1 MRKSTRPQARK
12 SIHPQVRP
20 RYSPALKPLAA
31 AVLAALYPIVP
42 AMAQDADEDREE
54 QQAGNVEQIVVT
66 GSRIQKDTFSSAAPM
81 EVVTTEMASVRGISD
96 VASLLQTSTVAA
108 GSPQVTPALSSVNI
122 VNGGL
127 GTSTLSLRGLGAN
140 RTLVLLN
147 GRRVGPSGVQGSV
160 SAFDLNNIPLAAIER
175 VEILKDGA
183 SSIYGSDAIA
193 GVVNIITRKD
203 EGGEFGAF
211 YSQPTQ
217 SGGEELRVS
226 GSWGKDLDRGYFR
239 LTGDYSRQEI
249 LQRGQRDFFE
259 CDEHYIFDKTD
270 GRRADLVDP
279 RTGEYFCDGFP
290 WGHIWVYDYA
300 PDFTADGSTNAGPP
314 VFLLQFDRD
323 GSLAANG
330 LEPMAPATNPYYM
343 TVPQGWIPVGKD
355 DPLSDSLVD
364 LVPPIQ
370 NTTTLVPESESMT
383 MFVEGEYR
391 LTESTTAYG
400 EALFSRRET
409 TDLAWRQVW
418 TYVYNENFNFIDFD
432 VIPGSGDPFSAGW
445 RGAQWLSPL
454 TLTGHS
460 DQRVTVDYRR
470 FVAGLRGELDTVLP
484 GWSWEVAVQHS
495 YSDGE
500 YEDEQILSDAL
511 MGQYF
516 RFGSCAGQV
525 TEFSGREC
533 VDIQWLDPEF
543 LAGDIPRE
551 VQDFLYGTEIGTT
564 EYTQWSVEGFISGE
578 VMELP
583 AGPAALAL
591 GFHYQEDEIADTP
604 GPITMVRDENGQ
616 PLLDEDGNNV
626 GNAWGAS
633 LAGITAGKDETTAVF
648 AEVAVPLL
656 RDLPAIRSLGFT
668 GSARYT
674 DVKSYGSD
682 TTYKVGL
689 NWSMN
694 DSFRV
699 RGTFGTSFRTPA
711 LYELY
716 LARQT
721 SSPLSPRDSDPCINW
736 GDKLEDGEISE
747 RIANNCAADG
757 LPPDFLFTVFP
768 TVVTGGGF
776 GVLKAETSDAMTAGV
791 IWQPDFADVSI
802 AVDYFDIEVKDE
814 VDIIGAQNIVFGCYN
829 SDFFPEEPLCDA
841 FDRAPGGLGI
851 IPGSITQIRDSYI
864 NVAKQH
870 NRGIDVLLR
879 YAQETGWGTLTIDS
893 QHTFQL
899 EDTVALFD
907 NTEEDHAGEAGHPDW
922 VANLN
927 ATLER
932 DSWSFFW
939 GVTHIGE
946 TNNYESFG
954 LTDAPWYDDERVDLD
969 LIGEATIYHSFSIS
983 REFDGG
989 YSARLGVANAFDE
1002 EPPRLSSYTTGGE
1015 VDVLGRVAF
1024 YSQYDWYGRRFFLD
1038 VSKAFD

>member
-1 MRKSTRPQARK
+1 MRKSERRQPESK
-12 SIHPQVRP
+12 

-31 AVLAALYPIVP
+31 AVLAALYPVVP
-42 AMAQDADEDREE
+42 VMAQDADEEREE
-54 QQAGNVEQIVVT
+54 QASDVEQIVVT
-66 GSRIQKDTFSSAAPM
+66 GSRIQKDTFTSAAPM
-81 EVVTTEMASVRGISD
+81 EVVTTEMADVRGIAD

-108 GSPQVTPALSSVNI
+108 GAPQVTPALSSVNV

-203 EGGEFGAF
+203 EGGEFGVF
-211 YSQPTQ
+211 YSQPAQ
-217 SGGEELRVS
+217 SGGEQLRVS
-226 GSWGKDLDRGYFR
+226 GSWGAETDRGYFR
-239 LTGDYSRQEI
+239 VTGDYNHQEI
-249 LQRGQRDFFE
+249 LQRGERDFFQ
-259 CDEHYIFDKTD
+259 CDEDYVFDQTD
-270 GRRADLVDP
+270 GRRADLIDP
-279 RTGEYFCDGFP
+279 RTGEYYCDGFP

-300 PDFTADGSTNAGPP
+300 TSFDDGTTNAGPP
-314 VFLLQFDRD
+314 VFLLQYDRD
-323 GSLAANG
+323 GALAANG
-330 LEPMAPATNPYYM
+330 LEPMAAPTNPYHM
-343 TVPQGWIPVGKD
+343 AVPEGWIPVGQG

-370 NTTTLVPESESMT
+370 NTTTLVPESEAMT
-383 MFVEGEYR
+383 VFVEGEYE
-391 LTESTTAYG
+391 LTEDTTAYG
-400 EALFSRRET
+400 EVLLSRRET
-409 TDLAWRQVW
+409 TDIAWRQVW
-418 TYVYNENFNFIDFD
+418 TYVYNENFNFENFD
-432 VIPGSGDPFSAGW
+432 VVPGSGDPFSAGW
-445 RGAQWLSPL
+445 TGAQWLSPL

-460 DQRVTVDYRR
+460 DQRVTVDYQR
-470 FVAGLRGELDTVLP
+470 FVAGLRGEMETLLP
-484 GWSWEVAVQHS
+484 EWNWDLAFQYSL
-495 YSDGE
+495 SDGE
-500 YEDEQILSDAL
+500 YEDEQILNDAL
-511 MGQYF
+511 TEQFF

-533 VDIQWLDPEF
+533 VDIQWLDPAF
-543 LAGDIPRE
+543 LAGDVPQE
-551 VQDFLYGTEIGTT
+551 VADFLYDTETGTT
-564 EYTQWSVEGFISGE
+564 EYTQWSVEGFISGD

-583 AGPAALAL
+583 AGSAALAL
-591 GFHYQEDEIADTP
+591 GFHYQKDEIIDTP
-604 GPITMVRDENGQ
+604 GPITMVRDESGQ
-616 PLLDEDGNNV
+616 PLLDDDGNNI
-626 GNAWGAS
+626 GNAWGSS
-633 LAGITAGKDETTAVF
+633 LAGITAGDDTTTAVF

-656 RDLPAIRSLGFT
+656 ADLPAIESLDFT

-674 DVKSYGSD
+674 DVESYGSD

-689 NWSMN
+689 NWSMT
-694 DSFRV
+694 DTFRV

-721 SSPLSPRDSDPCINW
+721 SFPLSPRDSDPCINW
-736 GDKLEDGEISE
+736 GDKLANGEISE

-776 GVLKAETSDAMTAGV
+776 GVLKAETSDAMSAGV
-791 IWQPDFADVSI
+791 IWQPAFADVSI

-829 SDFFPEEPLCDA
+829 SEFFPDEPLCDA
-841 FDRAPGGLGI
+841 FDRAAGGSGI
-851 IPGSITQIRDSYI
+851 IPGSITEIRDSYI
-864 NVAKQH
+864 NVARQH
-870 NRGIDVLLR
+870 NRGIDVLVR
-879 YAQETGWGTLTIDS
+879 YSQETGWGTLTVDT

-907 NTEEDHAGEAGHPDW
+907 NTEEDHAGQAGHPDW

-927 ATLER
+927 TTLQR
-932 DSWSFFW
+932 DLWSFFW
-939 GVTHIGE
+939 GVTYIGE
-946 TNNYESFG
+946 TNNFESFG
-954 LTDAPWYDDERVDLD
+954 DTDAPWYGDERVDLD
-969 LIGEATIYHSFSIS
+969 LIGEATMYHSLSVS

-989 YSARLGVANAFDE
+989 YTARLGVANALDE

-1015 VDVLGRVAF
+1015 VDVLGGVAF

-1038 VSKAFD
+1038 VTKAFD